1 MTAPSTL
8 APSFSALGAS
18 WRLVVVV
25 ALCALPGCAEPEPA
39 EVLVDVA
46 PSMSREEAV
55 SELFRNL
62 GEAVAAQKA
71 RRSGAAISHWRAAH
85 AVFQQVV
92 EPELRARRPERALP
106 LEYAFGRMRAELE
119 RRSGAVGAAHQDLER
134 MLEEALSELPA
145 EGSVL
150 PASPAAPA
158 DL

>member
-85 AVFQQVV
+85 ACGSG
-92 EPELRARRPERALP
+92 PPGCSP
-106 LEYAFGRMRAELE
+106 LAD
-119 RRSGAVGAAHQDLER
+119 QDACGGFR
-134 MLEEALSELPA
+134 GDCGPC
-145 EGSVL
+145 
-150 PASPAAPA
+150 P
-158 DL
+158 